1 MEYVIVPMTA
11 AHLDQVE
18 EIEKSCFP
26 DPWSR
31 QIFADTLLDL
41 QTTNL
46 VAQTPDGT
54 VLGYISF
61 TAILDE
67 ADLNNL
73 AVRPD
78 CRRQGVA
85 SALLEALR
93 RYGRARNL
101 ARLFLEV
108 RPSNKNALML
118 YQKFGYTEVGRR
130 KNYYLSP
137 REDAIIMRSELGNA
151 SGNFTP

>member
-1 MEYVIVPMTA
+1 MEFSITPMTA

-18 EIEKSCFP
+18 EIERACFA

-31 QIFADTLLDL
+31 QIFEETLTDL
-41 QTTNL
+41 NTVNWA
-46 VAQTPDGT
+46 AQAPDGT

-61 TAILDE
+61 TAVLDE
-67 ADLNNL
+67 ADVNNL

-85 SALLEALR
+85 SALLAALDR
-93 RYGRARNL
+93 HGRARNL

-118 YQKFGYTEVGRR
+118 YKKFGYTEVGRR

-137 REDAIIMRSELGNA
+137 REDAIIMRSEL
-151 SGNFTP
+151 SD

>member
-1 MEYVIVPMTA
+1 MEYTIVPMTA

-18 EIEKSCFP
+18 EIEKSCFA

-31 QIFADTLLDL
+31 QIFEETLMDL
-41 QTTNL
+41 NTVNWA
-46 VAQTPDGT
+46 AQAPDGT

-61 TAILDE
+61 TVVLDE
-67 ADLNNL
+67 ADVNNL

-85 SALLEALR
+85 SALLAALGR
-93 RYGRARNL
+93 HGRARDL

-108 RPSNKNALML
+108 RLSNKNALML
-118 YQKFGYTEVGRR
+118 YKKFGYTEVGRR
-130 KNYYLSP
+130 KNYYLFP
-137 REDAIIMRSELGNA
+137 REDAIIMKLELGNA
-151 SGNFTP
+151 PGSTVP

>member
-1 MEYVIVPMTA
+1 MEFSIIPMTE

-18 EIEKSCFP
+18 EIEKACFA

-31 QIFADTLLDL
+31 QIFEETLQDL
-41 QTTNL
+41 QTTNWA
-46 VAQTPDGT
+46 AQATDGT

-61 TAILDE
+61 TAVLDE
-67 ADLNNL
+67 ADVNNL

-85 SALLEALR
+85 SALLAALDR
-93 RYGRARNL
+93 HGRARNL

-118 YQKFGYTEVGRR
+118 YKKFGYTEVGRR

-137 REDAIIMRSELGNA
+137 REDAIIMRSELGHV
-151 SGNFTP
+151 SGSTLP

>member
-1 MEYVIVPMTA
+1 MEYSVVPMTA

-18 EIEKSCFP
+18 EIEKACFA

-31 QIFADTLLDL
+31 KIFEDSLSDIN
-41 QTTNL
+41 TTNW
-46 VAQTPDGT
+46 VAEAPDGT

-61 TAILDE
+61 TAVLDE
-67 ADLNNL
+67 ADVNNL

-85 SALLEALR
+85 SALLAALDR
-93 RYGRARNL
+93 HGRARNL

-108 RPSNKNALML
+108 RPSNNNALML
-118 YQKFGYTEVGRR
+118 YKKFGYTEVGRR

-137 REDAIIMRSELGNA
+137 REDAIIMRSEL
-151 SGNFTP
+151 SD